1 MEWSIQIEAAA
12 PDGPADEPT
21 DEAIEK
27 FTNTMGAHAGACAIG
42 ERSYEAMFA
51 LDGDD
56 PIDVTRRGAR
66 TFTEAA
72 ADAGLPTDWP
82 IVRLNVRTWD
92 VFEDDEERAE
102 FPELVGIGELKELL
116 AVNSR
121 QRAHRV
127 TQNANFPRPV
137 ATLKMGPVWTRD
149 QIAGFVD
156 QWKHGMHQ
164 LPALPK
170 VDMPKLPTLPEVVWA
185 EEFEEQ
191 VRRMSEITKV
201 LAEKVAREMDAM
213 RKSVSEASEPTWN
226 RGDYERAII
235 AELERTLED
244 A

>member
-56 PIDVTRRGAR
+56 PIEVTRRGAR
-66 TFTEAA
+66 TFIEAA
-72 ADAGLPTDWP
+72 ADAGLSTDWP

-92 VFEDDEERAE
+92 VFEDDEERAQ

-127 TQNANFPRPV
+127 TQNADFPRPV

-156 QWKHGMHQ
+156 QWKHGMQ
-164 LPALPK
+164 VPALPK
-170 VDMPKLPTLPEVVWA
+170 LDLPKLPTLPKVVWP

-191 VRRMSEITKV
+191 VRRMSETTRL
-201 LAEKVAREMDAM
+201 LAEKIEEQVLSRQKALSDAL
-213 RKSVSEASEPTWN
+213 EPTWD

-235 AELERTLED
+235 AELERSLED